1 MSQERD
7 NRSDDTQQ
15 PVSRPTPLF
24 EDSSIDL
31 LALWNRLRVNRRK
44 ILIAGFSCMI
54 VAAGFSLLIP
64 NTYTAN
70 ASFLT
75 PRSANSGMGALSAQP
90 LMLGAAAF
98 GGSIRTAGD
107 TYIGLLQSRS
117 IAKDMVSQFNLLQA
131 YHVKREAAAE
141 KILSERSIFD
151 TGARND
157 IMTVSVTDRDP
168 KLARD
173 LTAAYLD
180 ELRAALRRLALTE
193 SSQRR
198 LFYEQQMAQEKDALE
213 NAEVELKQ
221 SQEKSGLIAPVQQ
234 TAVEVQ
240 TVAATQAQIA
250 GREVE
255 LAGLLQGSTNQDP
268 AVIRLRSEIAD
279 LKGQLARMQHGN
291 GDNATIPTSKVPSL
305 QLDYVRKQ
313 REVLFH
319 ETLFDILSKQYEAA
333 RLDESHDAPMLQ
345 VVDPPDIPDHKS
357 GPHRTYTALGGLLF
371 GLVASSLWALAG
383 NRLIAL
389 FRHKAA

>member
-15 PVSRPTPLF
+15 PVSHPTPIF
-24 EDSSIDL
+24 EESSIDL
-31 LALWNRLRVNRRK
+31 LALWNHLRVNRRK
-44 ILIAGFSCMI
+44 ILIAGFGCMI

-75 PRSANSGMGALSAQP
+75 PRSANSGLAAMNSQT
-90 LMLGAAAF
+90 LMLGAAGF

-117 IAKDMVSQFNLLQA
+117 IAKDMVSRFNLLQV
-131 YHVKREAAAE
+131 YHVNKEAAAE
-141 KILSERSIFD
+141 KILAERSIFD
-151 TGARND
+151 TGAKND
-157 IMTVSVTDRDP
+157 IMTVSVSDRTP

-180 ELRAALRRLALTE
+180 ELRAALGRLALTE

-268 AVIRLRSEIAD
+268 AVIRLRSEITD

-291 GDNATIPTSKVPSL
+291 GDNTIIPTSKVPSL

-345 VVDPPDIPDHKS
+345 VVDQPDIPDHKS